1 MTPEV
6 ERLIEAALAEDIGKG
21 DITTSAIYSGA
32 ENALARIIAKE
43 SGIIAGLELAEWIYT
58 KVDPLIRVVVVSQD
72 GARVEPGDEVMKVH
86 GPANHLL
93 LTERVVLNFMQ
104 RMSGIATKTRQFADL
119 VAHTNAKVLD
129 TRKTL
134 PGHRSLDKWAVR
146 LGGGENHR
154 IGLYDR
160 YLIKENHISVA
171 GGIAQAIRACAAHR
185 EKTKS
190 LAEIEIE
197 VGTLAQL
204 DDVLRFPDVAI
215 VMLDNMSREDMS
227 VAVAR
232 VAGRMKVEASGNVS
246 LDTIAP
252 IAETGVDYI
261 SVGALTHSVRAL
273 DLSMLFG

>member
-6 ERLIEAALAEDIGKG
+6 ERLIEAALAEDIGAG
-21 DITTSAIYSGA
+21 DITTSAIYTGN
-32 ENALARIIAKE
+32 ENALAIIIAKE

-58 KVDPLIRVVVVSQD
+58 KTDPLIRVVVTSHD
-72 GARVEPGDEVMKVH
+72 GARVQPGDEVMRVH

-93 LTERVVLNFMQ
+93 MTERVVLNFMQ
-104 RMSGIATKTRQFADL
+104 RMSGIATKTRQFADRIS
-119 VAHTNAKVLD
+119 HTKAKVLD
-129 TRKTL
+129 TRKTV
-134 PGHRSLDKWAVR
+134 PGHRELDKWAVR

-154 IGLYDR
+154 MGLYDR

-171 GGIAQAIRACAAHR
+171 GGIAQAIRACAAYR
-185 EKTKS
+185 EKTRS
-190 LAEIEIE
+190 SAEIEIE

-204 DDVLRFPDVAI
+204 DEVLRFPEVAI
-215 VMLDNMSREDMS
+215 VMLDNMARADMS
-227 VAVAR
+227 IAVAR

-261 SVGALTHSVRAL
+261 SVGSLTHSVRAL
-273 DLSMLFG
+273 DLSMLFK

>member
-1 MTPEV
+1 MSPEV
-6 ERLIEAALAEDIGKG
+6 DRLIDAALAEDIGSG

-32 ENALARIIAKE
+32 EMADARIIAKE

-58 KVDPLIRVVVVSQD
+58 KTDPLIRVVVVSQD
-72 GARVEPGDEVMKVH
+72 GARVQPGDEVMRIH
-86 GPANHLL
+86 GSAHHLL
-93 LTERVVLNFMQ
+93 MTERVVLNFMQ

-134 PGHRSLDKWAVR
+134 PGHRELDKWAVR

-185 EKTKS
+185 EKTQS
-190 LAEIEIE
+190 LADIEIE

-204 DDVLRFPDVAI
+204 DEVLRFPDVAI

-227 VAVAR
+227 IAVTR